1 MKLSGIFFTIGLLVI
16 TLLTCQT
23 SSSVT
28 LIRSGQSEYLINLD
42 KDATELETQA
52 AQVLQDYLQQI
63 SGVRIDI
70 TKGETK
76 GKVIRI
82 GQAEQSKDFQES
94 TISYGVLDGQVFIQ
108 GGSPKSTLEAVY
120 TFLERELN
128 CRFYSPDVEGI
139 PSKGRIELSNSLQ
152 FEYTPAVTTR
162 TVHSRLFY
170 ENPEFANK
178 LRVTTE
184 AFPGYAP
191 GARVHTFHRFVPA
204 EVYYDQHPEYYALR
218 NGKRIPTQLCLT
230 NESVFEIVR
239 DTVAALLT
247 RHPDAGVISVSQDDN
262 TQYCQCPKCEAIHAR
277 EEAPSGSMIQFV
289 NQIAREFSDKQISTL
304 AYQYTRKAPKNLKP
318 EPNVLITLC
327 SIECDR
333 SAPIEDNCQDFTAD
347 LIAWGEKTDNIRIWD
362 YTTQF
367 TNFLAP
373 FPNLLTLHP
382 NIELFVENNAKWIFE
397 QHSNQPSE
405 LFELRSYLTAQ
416 LLWDPTV
423 NPEDIMDDFLEGYY
437 QEAAPF
443 VKDYI
448 ETVHEEIAQ
457 DSSFFLFLYGDPSQ
471 GFHSFLREELLVYY
485 DSLYNEA
492 TEAVKEQP
500 EVRQRVQ
507 EARLSVDYAILE
519 HAKTNLQQALEQSSF
534 PIAERLKRFKETT
547 ARANI
552 TAMNEMRYT
561 VEEYI
566 HMYQQTLQ
574 RATQPNLASAKPVS
588 LLEKP
593 KKYANEDPLALTDGA
608 FGGSNFYANWLGFEG
623 NDLAAVIDLGQPTE
637 VKEISAAFLQ
647 VTNHIVFFPKEVQ
660 YLASDDGETY
670 RPIALIQNQRPLHPK
685 SKINDIQYFTH
696 TGTPQT
702 FRYLKIIG
710 LNHKIAPVWH
720 HAADLPS
727 WVFVDEVEVR

>member
-1 MKLSGIFFTIGLLVI
+1 MLVLGTLAIMLFSCQSSSSI
-16 TLLTCQT
+16 TL
-23 SSSVT
+23 VHN
-28 LIRSGQSEYLINLD
+28 GHSEYTITL
-42 KDATELETQA
+42 AEQA
-52 AQVLQDYLQQI
+52 SAQEIKAAEVLKEYLQQI
-63 SGVRIDI
+63 SGAEFAI
-70 TKGETK
+70 TKAEVTAKNIQIGLADET
-76 GKVIRI
+76 
-82 GQAEQSKDFQES
+82 KDFQEG
-94 TISYGVLDGQVFIQ
+94 TVSYSVMDEQVIIQ
-108 GGSPKSTLEAVY
+108 GASPQSTLDAVY
-120 TFLERELN
+120 TFLEKELG
-128 CRFYSPDVEGI
+128 CRFYSPTVEHI
-139 PSKGRIELSNSLQ
+139 PSSPTIKLANSFQ
-152 FEYTPAVTTR
+152 FEYTPPVSTR

-184 AFPGYAP
+184 AFPRYAP

-204 EVYYDQHPEYYALR
+204 GVYYDEHPEYYALR

-230 NESVFEIVR
+230 NEAVFEIVK
-239 DTVAALLT
+239 DTVTALMA
-247 RHPDAGVISVSQDDN
+247 RHPEADVISVSQDDN
-262 TQYCQCPKCEAIHAR
+262 TQYCQCPNCEAIHER
-277 EEAPSGSMIQFV
+277 EEVPSGSMIHFV
-289 NQIAREFSDKQISTL
+289 NRIAQAFPDKQISTL
-304 AYQYTRKAPKNLKP
+304 AYQYTRKAPKTLKP

-347 LIAWGEKTDNIRIWD
+347 LVAWGEKTDNIRIWD

-373 FPNLLTLHP
+373 FPNLMTLHP
-382 NIELFVENNAKWIFE
+382 NIELFVQNNAKWIFE

-416 LLWDPTV
+416 LLWDPTA
-423 NPEDIMDDFLEGYY
+423 NPANIMDDFLAGYY

-448 ETVHEEIAQ
+448 TTIHEEIAQ

-471 GFHSFLREELLVYY
+471 GFRSFLRDDLLVYY

-492 TEAVKEQP
+492 AKAVAKQP
-500 EVRQRVQ
+500 EVLQRVQ

-519 HAKTNLQQALEQSSF
+519 HAKTDLQQALLQSSSM
-534 PIAERLKRFKETT
+534 PVPERLERFKQTT
-547 ARANI
+547 QEANI

-566 HMYQQTLQ
+566 QLYQQTLE
-574 RATQPNLASAKPVS
+574 RATRPNLASKKTVT

-593 KKYANEDPLALTDGA
+593 KKYAQEDPQALTDGA

-623 NDLAAVIDLGQPTE
+623 NNLAAVIDLEQPME

-660 YLASDDGETY
+660 YLASNDGASY
-670 RPIALIQNQRPLHPK
+670 RPIAVIQNQSPLNPK
-685 SKINDIQYFTH
+685 SKINDIQHFTYK
-696 TGTPQT
+696 GTPQI

-710 LNHKIAPVWH
+710 VNHEVAPVWH

-727 WVFVDEVEVR
+727 WVFADEVEVR